1 MALFAYFLK
10 DDFPDLDINRVILM
24 CLIHDLK
31 ETFTGDI
38 PVFNKTEA
46 DEQKEEQLLQAW
58 LNTLDEPF
66 LSELTTIFKELA
78 LQQTPEAKLVKAI
91 DKLEVVDQHNLAECS
106 TWIELK
112 YSLNLSHGQKQV
124 AVSKKLQEIKA
135 AINEETKNKIEKE
148 TSTRTQLK

>member
-1 MALFAYFLK
+1 MFNSWF
-10 DDFPDLDINRVILM
+10 
-24 CLIHDLK
+24 K

-78 LQQTPEAKLVKAI
+78 LQQTPEAKLAKAI
-91 DKLEVVDQHNLAECS
+91 DKLEVVDQHNLADCS
-106 TWIELK
+106 TWIELE
-112 YSLNLSHGQKQV
+112 YSLNLSHG
-124 AVSKKLQEIKA
+124 
-135 AINEETKNKIEKE
+135 
-148 TSTRTQLK
+148 